1 VFDDDAK
8 NGVGSAAYAAAV
20 VRIPAVFSAAN
31 FRRTVGAACEGLGCL
46 QGRLG

>member
-1 VFDDDAK
+1 MFDDDAK
-8 NGVGSAAYAAAV
+8 NGVGSATYAAAV

-31 FRRTVGAACEGLGCL
+31 FRRTVGATCEGLGCL